1 MPVVYLL
8 VYFSLELPQLFF
20 FFSEELPQLMHT
32 KKLQFMYKMTKTH

>member
-20 FFSEELPQLMHT
+20 FFYEELPQLMHT
-32 KKLQFMYKMTKTH
+32 KNYNSCTK